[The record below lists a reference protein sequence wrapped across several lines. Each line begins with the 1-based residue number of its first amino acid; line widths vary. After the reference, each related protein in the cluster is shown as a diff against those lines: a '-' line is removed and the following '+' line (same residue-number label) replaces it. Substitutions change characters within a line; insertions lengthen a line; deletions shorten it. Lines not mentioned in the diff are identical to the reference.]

1 MRLVVVP
8 PLFDLTLTPVIEA
21 DDRLIDL
28 NAHFVHRLTAPDALR
43 QLAERVPADEAV
55 FVHAAAAALGRERA
69 GFGTLRAAGL
79 ALRFAAANDPS
90 LRLAGD
96 DVELVDGSTESST
109 QVVAA
114 AARTR
119 LFDPEIALAATA
131 GQVIHLVLETDQQLP
146 AVVGIVAAVGAGNV
160 VLCGRFATEHRA
172 ALGAVEALRG
182 VRFDEWAPRW
192 RLADD
197 WAPRPIRWVKR
208 PGDWTPGE
216 EWVGWLAP
224 RDVLAVPAEAW
235 ASCVGLTVTAAQV
248 HGDDFVDVH
257 GDTVDLSGFTPS
269 IELLVGAPGVSAEET
284 RETAIRLVES
294 GRLAGLSPFRL
305 PAGAPPVWAGTA
317 LDLLDVSGHD
327 LPRWSRFAVAE
338 APLAELNAELASRAD
353 YPGRF
358 AAEATPLAELNAE
371 LASRTD
377 LYPGRFAA
385 CCLSRPDE
393 PGDWDP
399 SAVVVDSSVVN
410 LRTGRAFRVHP
421 KLAPVLERLANGD
434 AHALT
439 RLPEAGRV
447 KLADQL
453 VRSGALRRSA

>member
-28 NAHFVHRLTAPDALR
+28 NAHFVHRLTTPEALR
-43 QLAERVPADEAV
+43 RLEERVPEQDAV
-55 FVHAAAAALGRERA
+55 FVRAAGSVLERA
-69 GFGTLRAAGL
+69 RTGFGALRATGL
-79 ALRFAAANDPS
+79 ALRFAAEDDPA

-96 DVELVDGSTESST
+96 DVELVDGSTESSA

-114 AARTR
+114 AAATR
-119 LFDPEIALAATA
+119 LFDPEVELAGTA
-131 GQVIHLVLETDQQLP
+131 GQEIHLVLETDQQLP
-146 AVVGIVAAVGAGNV
+146 AVVRIVAAVGARNV
-160 VLCGRFATEHRA
+160 VLCGRFAAEHRA
-172 ALGAVEALRG
+172 ALSYVEALRG

-192 RLADD
+192 RLADG
-197 WAPRPIRWVKR
+197 WARRPVTWVKR
-208 PGDWTPGE
+208 SHDWTPGG
-216 EWVGWLAP
+216 EWAGWLAP
-224 RDVLAVPAEAW
+224 RDVLALPGEAW
-235 ASCVGLTVTAAQV
+235 ATCLGLTVTAARV
-248 HGDDFVDVH
+248 RGTEVVDVH
-257 GDTVDLSGFTPS
+257 GETVDLRDFSPS

-284 RETAIRLVES
+284 RETALRLVSE

-305 PAGAPPVWAGTA
+305 PAGAPPVWAGTE
-317 LDLLDVSGHD
+317 LDLVESAGHD
-327 LPRWSRFAVAE
+327 LPRWTRFAGRTAE
-338 APLAELNAELASRAD
+338 
-353 YPGRF
+353 
-358 AAEATPLAELNAE
+358 LAELNAE

-377 LYPGRFAA
+377 LYPGRFAG
-385 CCLSRPDE
+385 CCLSREDE

-399 SAVVVDSSVVN
+399 SAAVVDSSVVN

-434 AHALT
+434 ENALT

-453 VRSGALRRSA
+453 VRTGALRRSA